1 MTARALTAEEVAA
14 EFRRSKTWIY
24 ENWQRLVAEG
34 RLPPPLIEAGHL
46 VWSKAQVWAY
56 LDKDL
61 PLKMRPLVAAHRA
74 AEEAAAS
81 APADYATGDAIER
94 DRAALDRQFA
104 RSGG

>member
-1 MTARALTAEEVAA
+1 MTRALTAEELAG
-14 EFRRSKTWIY
+14 ELGYSKTWIY
-24 ENWQRLVAEG
+24 DNWKRLVAEG
-34 RLPPPLIEAGHL
+34 RIPPPLLEAGHL

-61 PLKMRPLVAAHRA
+61 PPKMRPLVAAHRA
-74 AEEAAAS
+74 AEEAAAR
-81 APADYATGDAIER
+81 APADHAAGETIER